1 MGLGDAALVKDNHVA
16 AAGGVRAAYEAVRRH
31 APDLPVEVECDTLDQ
46 VHEAIDAGARLVLLD
61 NMSPSQLEAAV
72 AVARQREVRLE
83 ASGGLCLDRA
93 AEVAATG
100 VDYLAVGALTHSAP
114 VLDLGFDLR

>member
-1 MGLGDAALVKDNHVA
+1 VREAVA
-16 AAGGVRAAYEAVRRH
+16 AGVE
-31 APDLPVEVECDTLDQ
+31 
-46 VHEAIDAGARLVLLD
+46 LVLLD
-61 NMSPSQLEAAV
+61 NFSPADTSAAV
-72 AVARQREVRLE
+72 RLVRGSGVRLE
-83 ASGGLCLDRA
+83 ASGGLSLDRA

>member
-1 MGLGDAALVKDNHVA
+1 
-16 AAGGVRAAYEAVRRH
+16 VRRH

-61 NMSPSQLEAAV
+61 NMSTSQLEAAV
-72 AVARQREVRLE
+72 AVARPREVRLE